1 MLSLTTFFVGLV
13 FAAVR
18 YSDLPIGR
26 TLYAALIVAPAA
38 WLSKTSP
45 QQIAII
51 SILLFA
57 AIFAWAELGPIL
69 MAADYSPIL
78 WLADMSLYLDVVLT
92 VTLAATALRIK
103 SIGRLAAVQL
113 YDVLGARVTRPRPRA
128 RSSRTRR
135 QKAPPPTEDAPGFAY
150 A

>member
-13 FAAVR
+13 VAAVR

-26 TLYAALIVAPAA
+26 ALYAALIVAPAA
-38 WLSKTSP
+38 WFGRTPP
-45 QQIAII
+45 QQIVII
-51 SILLFA
+51 TFLLFA

-78 WLADMSLYLDVVLT
+78 WFADMSLYLDVVVT
-92 VTLAATALRIK
+92 VTLAAAALRVR
-103 SIGRLAAVQL
+103 SIGRLASAQL
-113 YDVLGARVTRPRPRA
+113 FDVLGARVTRSRPRA
-128 RSSRTRR
+128 RSHRTRR
-135 QKAPPPTEDAPGFAY
+135 PKAPPPTEDASGFAY